1 MKKIIS
7 VLLVVLSIAVLFCGC
22 GEKEENKIE
31 DKEKVNEA
39 VKEEN
44 EFLPYGF
51 EFGMTYDEAKKSHK
65 DIPELEDAT
74 ANNGYYCGIEFDDE
88 AYIKMF
94 ELSEGDPYLED
105 IAVSSFSYSFN
116 ENKKLYEF
124 YTIATMTDADKALQ
138 HLVQLA
144 EYFNEKTGVEGD
156 DRDDLSDGEAVWETD
171 DNIISISGQE
181 TESGAQ
187 IITIVHNKN
196 YELK

>member
-1 MKKIIS
+1 MKK
-7 VLLVVLSIAVLFCGC
+7 LLSILLSILCLTTLFVGC
-22 GEKEENKIE
+22 DKKDETKKEAK
-31 DKEKVNEA
+31 KEVKQE

-44 EFLPYGF
+44 EFLPYGL
-51 EFGMTYDEAKKSHK
+51 EFGMTYEAAKKSHK

-74 ANNGYYCGIEFDDE
+74 ANDGYYCGIELDDE
-88 AYIKMF
+88 AYVKMF

-124 YTIATMTDADKALQ
+124 VTIATMTDVDKALE
-138 HLVQLA
+138 HLEQLA
-144 EYFNEKTGVEGD
+144 EYINKKTGVEGD
-156 DRDDLSDGEAVWETD
+156 DLSDGEATWETD

-187 IITIVHNKN
+187 IITVVHNKN
-196 YELK
+196 YELQ

>member
-7 VLLVVLSIAVLFCGC
+7 ILLSILCFTMLFAGC
-22 GEKEENKIE
+22 DKKEETK
-31 DKEKVNEA
+31 KEAKKEVKQE

-51 EFGMTYDEAKKSHK
+51 EFGMTYEEAKKSHK

-74 ANNGYYCGIEFDDE
+74 ANDGYYCGIELDDE

-124 YTIATMTDADKALQ
+124 MTIATMTDVDKALE
-138 HLVQLA
+138 HLEQLA
-144 EYFNEKTGVEGD
+144 EYFNKKTGIEG
-156 DRDDLSDGEAVWETD
+156 DDLSDGEATWETD
-171 DNIISISGQE
+171 DNTISIIGQK

-187 IITIVHNKN
+187 IITVVHNKN